1 MAGLQSQVGWC
12 LLTGMFRGGEHK
24 WAVTDEHLGSRARPE
39 ARPLVIVR
47 GKVPNRADVVPSCE
61 QFDEGL

>member
-1 MAGLQSQVGWC
+1 
-12 LLTGMFRGGEHK
+12 MFRGGEHK